1 MKERIVRIFDEH
13 ARLQREFLKHDSE
26 TLARVAAVILLA
38 FRKGRTVFF
47 FGNGGSAADAQH
59 LAAEFV
65 NRFRLDRRALPA
77 LALNVDTSVLTSIA
91 NDSGYDRI
99 FARQI
104 EAFGRPDDVA
114 VGLSTSGASPN
125 VIAGIRQARN
135 QGLVTV
141 GFSGGGGDGDA
152 LQRETDHCIVVPSKT
167 TARIQEMHI
176 LAGHAICDIVE
187 QDLVHP
193 THETR

>member
-13 ARLQREFLKHDSE
+13 ARLQKEFLKHNTE
-26 TLARVAAVILLA
+26 MLVQVAEVLLLA

-91 NDSGYDRI
+91 NDFGYDRV

-114 VGLSTSGASPN
+114 VGLSTSGESPN
-125 VIAGIRQARN
+125 VIEGIRLARQ

-141 GFSGGGGDGDA
+141 GFSGGDGGA
-152 LQRETDHCIVVPSKT
+152 LLRETDHCIVVPSKT
-167 TARIQEMHI
+167 TARVQELHI
-176 LAGHAICDIVE
+176 IAGHAICDLVE
-187 QDLVHP
+187 QDFVHP
-193 THETR
+193 THATR

>member
-13 ARLQREFLKHDSE
+13 ARVQKEFLKHNSE
-26 TLARVAAVILLA
+26 MLARVAEVLIQA
-38 FRKGRTVFF
+38 FRKGRTAYF

-91 NDSGYDRI
+91 NDCGYERV

-104 EAFGRPDDVA
+104 EAFGRADDVA

-125 VIAGIRQARN
+125 VIEGIRLARR

-141 GFSGGGGDGDA
+141 GFSGGDGGA
-152 LQRETDHCIVVPSKT
+152 LLRETDHCIVVPSNT
-167 TARIQEMHI
+167 TARVQEMHA
-176 LAGHAICDIVE
+176 LAGHAVCDLVE

-193 THETR
+193 SHETR

>member
-13 ARLQREFLKHDSE
+13 SRLQREFLKHNTE
-26 TLARVAAVILLA
+26 MLARVAEVLLHA
-38 FRKGRTVFF
+38 FRKGRTVYF

-77 LALNVDTSVLTSIA
+77 LALTVDTSVLTSIA
-91 NDSGYDRI
+91 NDFGYERV

-125 VIAGIRQARN
+125 VIAGVRLARQ

-141 GFSGGGGDGDA
+141 GFSGGDGGA
-152 LQRETDHCIVVPSKT
+152 LLRETDHCIVVPSKT
-167 TARIQEMHI
+167 TARVQEMHI
-176 LAGHAICDIVE
+176 IAGHAICDIVE
-187 QDLVHP
+187 QEFVHP

>member
-1 MKERIVRIFDEH
+1 MKERIVQIFDEH
-13 ARLQREFLKHDSE
+13 ARLQKEFLKHNTE
-26 TLARVAAVILLA
+26 MLAQVAEVLLQA
-38 FRKGRTVFF
+38 FHKGRTVFF

-91 NDSGYDRI
+91 NDFGFDRV

-125 VIAGIRQARN
+125 VIEGIRLARK

-141 GFSGGGGDGDA
+141 GFSGGDGGA
-152 LQRETDHCIVVPSKT
+152 LLRETDHCLVVPSKT
-167 TARIQEMHI
+167 TARIQELHI
-176 LAGHAICDIVE
+176 IAGHAICDIVE
-187 QDLVHP
+187 QEIVHP

>member
-1 MKERIVRIFDEH
+1 MKERIIRIFDEH
-13 ARLQREFLKHDSE
+13 SRLQREFLKHNTE
-26 TLARVAAVILLA
+26 LLGRVAEVLLEA

-91 NDSGYDRI
+91 NDSSYERV
-99 FARQI
+99 FSRQI

-125 VIAGIRQARN
+125 VIAGIRQARER
-135 QGLVTV
+135 GLVTV
-141 GFSGGGGDGDA
+141 GFSGGDGGA
-152 LQRETDHCIVVPSKT
+152 LLRETDHCLVVPSLA
-167 TARIQEMHI
+167 TARVQEIHI
-176 LAGHAICDIVE
+176 LAGHTICDIVE
-187 QDLVHP
+187 QEIVHP

>member
-13 ARLQREFLKHDSE
+13 ARLQKEFLKHNTE
-26 TLARVAAVILLA
+26 VLIRVAGVLLEA
-38 FRKGRTVFF
+38 FRKGRTVYF

-65 NRFRLDRRALPA
+65 NRFRLERRALPA
-77 LALNVDTSVLTSIA
+77 LALTVDTSVLTSIA
-91 NDSGYDRI
+91 NDTGYEQV

-104 EAFGRPDDVA
+104 EAFGRADDVA
-114 VGLSTSGASPN
+114 VGLSTSGASAN
-125 VIAGIRQARN
+125 VIAGIRLARR

-141 GFSGGGGDGDA
+141 GFSGGDGGA
-152 LQRETDHCIVVPSKT
+152 LLRETDHCLVVPSH
-167 TARIQEMHI
+167 TAARVQELHI
-176 LAGHAICDIVE
+176 IAGHAVCDIVE

>member
-13 ARLQREFLKHDSE
+13 SRLQKEFLKHNTE
-26 TLARVAAVILLA
+26 MLAQVAEVLIQA
-38 FRKGRTVFF
+38 FRKGRTAYF

-91 NDSGYDRI
+91 NDFGYNRV

-114 VGLSTSGASPN
+114 VGLSTSGASAN
-125 VIAGIRQARN
+125 VIEGIRLARQ

-141 GFSGGGGDGDA
+141 GFSGGDGGA
-152 LQRETDHCIVVPSKT
+152 LLRETDHCIVVPSKT

>member
-13 ARLQREFLKHDSE
+13 ARLQREFLKHNTE
-26 TLARVAAVILLA
+26 MMEQVAGVLIQA

-99 FARQI
+99 FSRQI
-104 EAFGRPDDVA
+104 EAFGRADDVA

-125 VIAGIRQARN
+125 VIEGIRLARL

-141 GFSGGGGDGDA
+141 GFSGGDGGA
-152 LQRETDHCIVVPSKT
+152 LLRETDHCIVVPSKT
-167 TARIQEMHI
+167 TARVQEMHI
-176 LAGHAICDIVE
+176 IAGHALCDIVE

>member
-13 ARLQREFLKHDSE
+13 ARLQREFLKHNTE
-26 TLARVAAVILLA
+26 MLAQVAEVLLLA
-38 FRKGRTVFF
+38 FRKGRTIYF
-47 FGNGGSAADAQH
+47 FGNGGSAADSQH

-77 LALNVDTSVLTSIA
+77 LALSVDTSVLTSIA
-91 NDSGYDRI
+91 NDSGYDRV

-125 VIAGIRQARN
+125 VIEGIRLARK

-141 GFSGGGGDGDA
+141 GFSGGDGGA
-152 LQRETDHCIVVPSKT
+152 LLRETDHCIVVPSN
-167 TARIQEMHI
+167 TAARVQELHI
-176 LAGHAICDIVE
+176 IAGHAVCDIVE

-193 THETR
+193 RHETR

>member
-13 ARLQREFLKHDSE
+13 ARLQREFLKHNAE
-26 TLARVAAVILLA
+26 MLARVAEVLIQA
-38 FRKGRTVFF
+38 FHKGRTVYF

-77 LALNVDTSVLTSIA
+77 LAFNVDTSVLTSIA
-91 NDSGYDRI
+91 NDFGYDRV

-125 VIAGIRQARN
+125 VIAGVRLARQ

-141 GFSGGGGDGDA
+141 GFSGGDGGA
-152 LQRETDHCIVVPSKT
+152 LLRETDHCIVVPSKT
-167 TARIQEMHI
+167 TARVQEMHI

-187 QDLVHP
+187 QELVHP

>member
-13 ARLQREFLKHDSE
+13 SRLQREFLKHHTE
-26 TLARVAAVILLA
+26 MLAQVAGVLIGA

-77 LALNVDTSVLTSIA
+77 LALTVDTSVLTSIA
-91 NDSGYDRI
+91 NDAGYDRV

-104 EAFGRPDDVA
+104 EAFGHPDDVA
-114 VGLSTSGASPN
+114 VGLSTSGASAN
-125 VIAGIRQARN
+125 VIEGIRQARR

-141 GFSGGGGDGDA
+141 GFSGGDGG
-152 LQRETDHCIVVPSKT
+152 LLLRETDHCLVVPSKSA
-167 TARIQEMHI
+167 ARVQEMHI
-176 LAGHAICDIVE
+176 IAGHVICDIVE
-187 QDLVHP
+187 QELAHP

>member
-13 ARLQREFLKHDSE
+13 SRLQKEFLKHNTE
-26 TLARVAAVILLA
+26 MLAQVAEVLIQA
-38 FRKGRTVFF
+38 FRKGRTAYF

-91 NDSGYDRI
+91 NDVGYDRV
-99 FARQI
+99 FARQV
-104 EAFGRPDDVA
+104 EAFGRADDVA

-125 VIAGIRQARN
+125 VIEGIRLARQ
-135 QGLVTV
+135 QGLVTI
-141 GFSGGGGDGDA
+141 GFSGGDGGA
-152 LQRETDHCIVVPSKT
+152 LLRETDHCIVVPSKT

>member
-13 ARLQREFLKHDSE
+13 ARLQKEFLKHNTE
-26 TLARVAAVILLA
+26 MLARVAEVLIQA
-38 FRKGRTVFF
+38 FRKGRTVYF

-91 NDSGYDRI
+91 NDAGYDRV

-104 EAFGRPDDVA
+104 EAFGRADDVA

-125 VIAGIRQARN
+125 VIEGIRRARQ

-141 GFSGGGGDGDA
+141 GFSGDGGP
-152 LQRETDHCIVVPSKT
+152 LLRETDHCIVVPSKT
-167 TARIQEMHI
+167 TARVQEMHI
-176 LAGHAICDIVE
+176 LAGHVICDIVE

>member
-13 ARLQREFLKHDSE
+13 ARLQREFLKHHTDA
-26 TLARVAAVILLA
+26 LAKVAEVLLEA

-59 LAAEFV
+59 LAAEYV
-65 NRFRLDRRALPA
+65 NRFRVDRRALPA
-77 LALNVDTSVLTSIA
+77 LALTVDTSVLTSIA
-91 NDSGYDRI
+91 NDFGYERV

-104 EAFGRPDDVA
+104 EALGRPDDVA

-125 VIAGIRQARN
+125 VLAGIRQARL

-141 GFSGGGGDGDA
+141 GFSGGDGGA
-152 LQRETDHCIVVPSKT
+152 LLRECDHCLVVPATS
-167 TARIQEMHI
+167 TARIQEMHLI
-176 LAGHAICDIVE
+176 CGHVVCDIVE
-187 QDLVHP
+187 QELLHP

>member
-13 ARLQREFLKHDSE
+13 ARLQKEFLKHNTE
-26 TLARVAAVILLA
+26 MLARVAEVLTQA
-38 FRKGRTVFF
+38 FRKGRTVYF

-91 NDSGYDRI
+91 NDFGYDRV

-104 EAFGRPDDVA
+104 EAFGRADDVA
-114 VGLSTSGASPN
+114 VGLSTSGTSPN
-125 VIAGIRQARN
+125 VIAGIRLARQ

-141 GFSGGGGDGDA
+141 GFSGGDGGA
-152 LQRETDHCIVVPSKT
+152 LLRETDHCIVVPSKT

-187 QDLVHP
+187 QNLVHP

>member
-13 ARLQREFLKHDSE
+13 TRLQKEFLKHNTE
-26 TLARVAAVILLA
+26 LLVKVAEVLLEA
-38 FRKGRTVFF
+38 FRKGHTVYF

-77 LALNVDTSVLTSIA
+77 LALTVDTSVLTSIA
-91 NDSGYDRI
+91 NDAGYDRV

-114 VGLSTSGASPN
+114 VGISTSGGSPN
-125 VIAGIRQARN
+125 VIEGIREGRRR
-135 QGLVTV
+135 GLVTV
-141 GFSGGGGDGDA
+141 GFAGGDGGA
-152 LQRETDHCIVVPSKT
+152 LLRETDHCVIVPSKA
-167 TARIQEMHI
+167 TARVQEIHI
-176 LAGHAICDIVE
+176 IAGHAICDLVE
-187 QDLVHP
+187 QELVHP

>member
-13 ARLQREFLKHDSE
+13 ARLQKEFLKHNTE
-26 TLARVAAVILLA
+26 MLAQVAEVLIQA
-38 FRKGRTVFF
+38 FRKGRTVYF

-91 NDSGYDRI
+91 NDFGYDRV

-104 EAFGRPDDVA
+104 EAFGRADDVA

-125 VIAGIRQARN
+125 VIAGIRLARQ

-141 GFSGGGGDGDA
+141 GFSGGDGGA
-152 LQRETDHCIVVPSKT
+152 LLRETDHCIVVPSKT
-167 TARIQEMHI
+167 TARVQEMHI

>member
-13 ARLQREFLKHDSE
+13 ARLQKEFLKHNTE
-26 TLARVAAVILLA
+26 MLAQVTEVLLQA
-38 FRKGRTVFF
+38 FRKGRTVYF

-65 NRFRLDRRALPA
+65 NRFRLDRHALPA

-91 NDSGYDRI
+91 NDFGYDRV

-125 VIAGIRQARN
+125 VIEGIRLARK

-141 GFSGGGGDGDA
+141 GFSGGDGGA
-152 LQRETDHCIVVPSKT
+152 LLRETDHCLVVPSKT
-167 TARIQEMHI
+167 TARVQEMHI
-176 LAGHAICDIVE
+176 LAGHAICDLVE
-187 QDLVHP
+187 QEYVHP

>member
-13 ARLQREFLKHDSE
+13 TRLQREFLKHDTE
-26 TLARVAAVILLA
+26 MLVRIAEVLLQA
-38 FRKGRTVFF
+38 FRKGRTVYF

-77 LALNVDTSVLTSIA
+77 LALTTDTSVLTSIA
-91 NDSGYDRI
+91 NDFGYDRV
-99 FARQI
+99 FARQL
-104 EAFGRPDDVA
+104 EAFGHAEDVA

-125 VIAGIRQARN
+125 VLEGIRLARQ

-141 GFSGGGGDGDA
+141 GFSGGDGGP
-152 LQRETDHCIVVPSKT
+152 LLRETDHCLVVPSNAA
-167 TARIQEMHI
+167 ARVQEMHI
-176 LAGHAICDIVE
+176 IAGHVVCELVE
-187 QDLVHP
+187 HDLIHP

>member
-1 MKERIVRIFDEH
+1 MKERIARIFDEH
-13 ARLQREFLKHDSE
+13 ARLQKEFLKHQTE
-26 TLARVAAVILLA
+26 ALAKVAEVLLEA

-59 LAAEFV
+59 LAAEYV
-65 NRFRLDRRALPA
+65 NRFRVERRALPA
-77 LALNVDTSVLTSIA
+77 LALTVDTSVLTSIA
-91 NDSGYDRI
+91 NDSSFERV

-104 EAFGRPDDVA
+104 EALGRPDDVA

-125 VIAGIRQARN
+125 VLAGIRQARL

-141 GFSGGGGDGDA
+141 GFSGGDGGA
-152 LQRETDHCIVVPSKT
+152 LLRECDHCLVVPAKGA
-167 TARIQEMHI
+167 ARVQEVHLI
-176 LAGHAICDIVE
+176 CGHVVCDLVE
-187 QDLVHP
+187 QELLHP

>member
-1 MKERIVRIFDEH
+1 MKERIIRIFDEH
-13 ARLQREFLKHDSE
+13 SRLQREFLKHNTE
-26 TLARVAAVILLA
+26 LLGRVAEVLLEA

-91 NDSGYDRI
+91 NDSSYERI

-114 VGLSTSGASPN
+114 VGISTSGASPN
-125 VIAGIRQARN
+125 VIAGIRQARER
-135 QGLVTV
+135 GLVTV
-141 GFSGGGGDGDA
+141 GFSGGDGGA
-152 LQRETDHCIVVPSKT
+152 LLRETDHCLVVPSL
-167 TARIQEMHI
+167 TAARVQEIHI
-176 LAGHAICDIVE
+176 LAGHTICDIVE
-187 QDLVHP
+187 QDLIHP

>member
-13 ARLQREFLKHDSE
+13 ARLQREFLKHNTE
-26 TLARVAAVILLA
+26 MLARVAEVLIQA
-38 FRKGRTVFF
+38 FHKRRTAYF

-91 NDSGYDRI
+91 NDFGYDRV

-104 EAFGRPDDVA
+104 EAFGRADDVA

-125 VIAGIRQARN
+125 VIEGIRLARQ

-141 GFSGGGGDGDA
+141 GFSGGDGGT
-152 LQRETDHCIVVPSKT
+152 LLRETDHCIVVPSKT

>member
-13 ARLQREFLKHDSE
+13 ARLQREFLKHNTE
-26 TLARVAAVILLA
+26 MLARVAEVLIQA
-38 FRKGRTVFF
+38 FHKGRTAYF

-91 NDSGYDRI
+91 NDFGYDRV

-104 EAFGRPDDVA
+104 EAFGRADDVA

-125 VIAGIRQARN
+125 VIEGVRLARQ

-141 GFSGGGGDGDA
+141 GFSGGDGAA
-152 LQRETDHCIVVPSKT
+152 LLRETDYCIVVPSNT
-167 TARIQEMHI
+167 TARVQEMHI

>member
-1 MKERIVRIFDEH
+1 MKERIIRIFDEH
-13 ARLQREFLKHDSE
+13 ARLQKEFLKHNTE
-26 TLARVAAVILLA
+26 MLERVAEVLVQA
-38 FRKGRTVFF
+38 FRKGRTVYF

-65 NRFRLDRRALPA
+65 NRFRLDRRAWPA

-91 NDSGYDRI
+91 NDFGYDRV

-104 EAFGRPDDVA
+104 EAFGRADDVA

-125 VIAGIRQARN
+125 VIEGIRLARQ

-141 GFSGGGGDGDA
+141 GFSGGDGGA
-152 LQRETDHCIVVPSKT
+152 LLRETDHCIVVPSKT
-167 TARIQEMHI
+167 TARIQEIHI

>member
-1 MKERIVRIFDEH
+1 MKERIIRIFDEH
-13 ARLQREFLKHDSE
+13 ARLQREFLKHNTE
-26 TLARVAAVILLA
+26 MLARVAEVLILA
-38 FRKGRTVFF
+38 FRKGRTVYF

-91 NDSGYDRI
+91 NDFGYDRV

-104 EAFGRPDDVA
+104 EAFGRADDVA

-125 VIAGIRQARN
+125 VIAGIRLARQ

-141 GFSGGGGDGDA
+141 GFSGGDGGA
-152 LQRETDHCIVVPSKT
+152 LLRETDHCIVVPSKT
-167 TARIQEMHI
+167 TARVQEMHI

-187 QDLVHP
+187 QEFVHP

>member
-13 ARLQREFLKHDSE
+13 ARLQKEFLKHNTE
-26 TLARVAAVILLA
+26 LLARVAEVLIQA
-38 FRKGRTVFF
+38 FRKGRTAYF

-91 NDSGYDRI
+91 NDFGYDRV

-104 EAFGRPDDVA
+104 EAFGRADDVA
-114 VGLSTSGASPN
+114 VGLSTSGTSPN
-125 VIAGIRQARN
+125 VIAGIRLARQ

-141 GFSGGGGDGDA
+141 GFSGGDGGA
-152 LQRETDHCIVVPSKT
+152 LLRETDHCIVVPSKT

-176 LAGHAICDIVE
+176 LAAHTICDIVE